1 MTMKSARNT
10 VAAGRFK
17 AQCLGFLDQVAQTG
31 ETLIITKRGKPVA
44 RLVPVEQKKQPSLRG
59 SVKVCG
65 DIVGPLG
72 EIWEAEE

>member
-10 VAAGRFK
+10 IAAGRFK
-17 AQCLGFLDQVAQTG
+17 AQCLGLLDQVAQSG

-44 RLVPVEQKKQPSLRG
+44 RLVPVAQKKRPSLRG

-65 DIVGPLG
+65 DIVAPIGDA
-72 EIWEAEE
+72 WEAEE